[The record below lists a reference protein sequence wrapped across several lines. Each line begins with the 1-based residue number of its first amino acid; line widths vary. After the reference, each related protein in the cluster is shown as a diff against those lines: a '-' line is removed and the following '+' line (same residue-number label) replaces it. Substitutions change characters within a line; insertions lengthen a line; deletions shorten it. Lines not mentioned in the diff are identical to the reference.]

1 MLYNKIEELMRK
13 TGVSAYQ
20 ISKDTN
26 IPQSAFSRWRKGESN
41 NLLYRI

>member
-20 ISKDTN
+20 ISRDTTVF
-26 IPQSAFSRWRKGESN
+26 IFSEVHYAIQQN
-41 NLLYRI
+41 